1 MRLKPLLTVFS
12 FLGLFMFS
20 AQSMARNGN
29 FYFQVAPGY
38 GTYTT
43 EDLVIDKSKNLP
55 VTNFAPNLQ
64 MGLNLF
70 GYAGVFGELTAFGW
84 DIASGDIG
92 GGGFLGGGIRV
103 LPLELLQFLWPH
115 VWPDMPLIPTATNPD
130 GVTWHDRPFELGL
143 YWGTGYHM
151 LGEEYAY
158 EGDYSKWGFDLQ
170 YFVTDTFAVGLDF
183 PFYYPTFDAVRITD
197 WEDNYATCVDGANF
211 DSQYRDGNIVST
223 FPKDQAGDRCTGV
236 PPQGAFN
243 SINLTITMLAD
254 FGI

>member
-1 MRLKPLLTVFS
+1 MRLKPFLTVFS
-12 FLGLFMFS
+12 FLGILMFAGES
-20 AQSMARNGN
+20 TARNGN

-43 EDLVIDKSKNLP
+43 EDIVIDKNGNLP
-55 VTNFAPNLQ
+55 ETNFTPNLQ

-70 GYAGVFGELTAFGW
+70 GYAGVFGEATAFGW
-84 DIASGDIG
+84 DLASSNIG

-115 VWPDMPLIPTATNPD
+115 VWPDMPLIPTATNPE
-130 GVTWHDRPFELGL
+130 GVSWHDRPFELGV
-143 YWGTGYHM
+143 YWGLGYHM

-158 EGDYSKWGFDLQ
+158 EAEYTKLGFDLQ

-197 WEDNYATCVDGANF
+197 WEDNRAACVDGASFEFVAPNT
-211 DSQYRDGNIVST
+211 YRSYN
-223 FPKDQAGDRCTGV
+223 KDQITEDTCSGV